1 VFPARLAGFN
11 ARIFARAVERLAR
24 ARELTAGSRWANHAE
39 KGVCTMR
46 LSNVVAATAALSLIA
61 VPAFAAPANPA
72 SKLSLVDKD
81 ARAGAKVRNG
91 NKAKGTTWAL
101 GLGVVAVVVIAAV
114 ALGSNKDSTPAS
126 S

>member
-1 VFPARLAGFN
+1 
-11 ARIFARAVERLAR
+11 
-24 ARELTAGSRWANHAE
+24 
-39 KGVCTMR
+39 MR

-72 SKLSLVDKD
+72 AKLSLVDKD

-101 GLGVVAVVVIAAV
+101 ALGVVAVVVVAAV
-114 ALGSNKDSTPAS
+114 ALGNNKDSMPAS